1 MAALCEAVAL
11 TNNQPQRWRDLG
23 SCQGALYELLY
34 RHGVDEI
41 GALEVVES
49 QPNHLTLIGRMTW
62 VETQTDDL
70 VEATFTFDED
80 SQALKGFVIR
90 AGVESAGS
98 ATPACARRPE
108 SDTQWSVVIRAPS
121 C

>member
-1 MAALCEAVAL
+1 V
-11 TNNQPQRWRDLG
+11 NQDVQSSSTGSITGPPPKIYGRWDIL
-23 SCQGALYELLY
+23 
-34 RHGVDEI
+34 
-41 GALEVVES
+41 
-49 QPNHLTLIGRMTW
+49 RMTW

-70 VEATFTFDED
+70 VEATFTFDKD
-80 SQALKGFVIR
+80 SPALKGFVIR
-90 AGVESAGS
+90 AGVESEGS